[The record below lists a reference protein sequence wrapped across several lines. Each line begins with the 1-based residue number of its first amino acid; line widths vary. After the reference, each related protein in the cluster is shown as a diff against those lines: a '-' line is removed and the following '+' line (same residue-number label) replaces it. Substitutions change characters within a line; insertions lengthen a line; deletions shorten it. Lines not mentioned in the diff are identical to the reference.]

1 MKKGNG
7 EVGLVKYSVTKIVI
21 YPNDVLR
28 VKTKKIEAI
37 STRLIEEIEE
47 LKKELVE
54 AENGA
59 GLAATQL
66 GIEGRFFG
74 IKDPTT
80 KKVQVFIN
88 PEITKSFGEKAFPLI
103 VRDDKTT
110 EDFLEGCLS
119 FPDYYGTVR
128 RHLKIE
134 VKWQELINKKLVTKK
149 KTLDGFEAIVW
160 QHEADH
166 LDGILFVDWIGL
178 EGGKFYRWKGEK
190 KEEWD
195 VNKVIEGKL

>member
-1 MKKGNG
+1 M
-7 EVGLVKYSVTKIVI
+7 TKIVT

-28 VKTKKIEAI
+28 IKTKPIEKVQAK
-37 STRLIEEIEE
+37 LIREIDE
-47 LKKELVE
+47 LKKELVG

-74 IKDPTT
+74 IKDPVT
-80 KKVQVFIN
+80 KKVKVFIN
-88 PEITKSFGEKAFPLI
+88 PEITKTYGEKAYPVI
-103 VRDDKTT
+103 VKDDKTS

-128 RHLKIE
+128 RYLKID

-149 KTLDGFEAIVW
+149 KALGGFEAIVW
-160 QHEADH
+160 QHESDH
-166 LDGILFVDWIGL
+166 LDGILFVDWIDL
-178 EGGKFYRWKGEK
+178 EGGKFYRWRGEK
-190 KEEWD
+190 KEVWD
-195 VNKVIEGKL
+195 VKKVIEGKL